1 MARDDDGAG
10 SYDSAS
16 GSSSSSEDNAVLLSR
31 SLLQQQERLR
41 ERLRQQQEEEQD
53 QRHQLNQHERQQANT
68 PKSSV
73 AKADQI
79 CGVCEQ
85 EGGLVVC
92 TGPCVSAYHLS
103 CLSSPEKSSDLQSWK
118 CPSCAAST
126 HVCFHCKQRG
136 ADASGASTPATPTSA
151 GAASSSA
158 EVLRPVVKCRAL
170 SCGKFYHQDC
180 IAKLPL
186 ARIAGS
192 RFICPLHTCAA
203 CEQSGAKKEPV
214 RCTRC
219 PVAYHTSCLPRSGV
233 VNLPGKR
240 IICPKHDA
248 AAASSPPRSAAAS
261 TAASS
266 VHDGASSGAKPVN
279 LPSLKRIV
287 STDVDSVA
295 ASSPRTEDN
304 DDEQSETSSATGA
317 TASASGSKKHGKKEK
332 KEKKKKKKKRK
343 KVKKKDKDKSSSTK
357 ADGDDA
363 AAKKE
368 SDKGERNDDDD
379 DDDDDDDGGAE
390 EGEVD
395 ETEEKASV
403 GVADASPK
411 KEPSVTNDSERTV
424 ATQAVAAIVPEPVTI
439 KAEASEKPSPLE
451 RSASASSVST
461 TLTKDTDSVV
471 ESPAT
476 VSQRLKAR
484 LVEVLGQSD
493 DDLDSVA
500 SPVPSGQVAQS
511 DAQEMPV
518 VPPMKQE
525 SAASPIVSN
534 ESTPKGAPSFEG
546 AEESEREAASEAS
559 DSRAYDHLSVA
570 IPPPAAAAI
579 DSMAN
584 DTADGETQ
592 QEADET
598 AQRTRLESGE
608 VDGSAE
614 TPSAQV
620 KARAASR
627 TAAEV
632 AKEKLS
638 SGRSTPGGATAAAT
652 PGGGGAHAGSKS
664 KKKKKS
670 KSSRSDA
677 RRGSGAGL
685 EMSRQQSAGSVEDG
699 EEGEEED
706 DDEAKWV
713 QCDEC
718 RKWRIV
724 PREIDLDAMPERWY
738 CRMNTWRPE
747 MASCSVPEEA
757 ADNKGGAGAGTASKA
772 SGAASRSRKR
782 KPSAADAMVASQV
795 PLVTSKK
802 ARHQQRAG
810 KDDGSAAANAD
821 VGSLPALPHA
831 SGVSEGEK
839 APKRDKDSKKRKL
852 KLKLKEKYGE
862 VKWVQ
867 CEHVTC
873 GKWRVVPPSIDFDL
887 LPAVWY
893 CHLNSW
899 APELASCAAPNPP
912 EVEIYLSKSQSRK
925 ASTSRPAKRHRG
937 DSATAAG
944 SGGAAA
950 GQVGPQSA
958 GKGSAKAG
966 KGSTPTAH
974 LHDHDA
980 ARGHPNPG
988 SSGGASSSAGAG
1000 VSGSNSAAAGSA
1012 RVAGG
1017 QDTLSVRSSGD
1028 PIVRTAVA
1036 TVLEWAQCEK
1046 CNKWRK
1052 LPAHIKSS
1060 TLPDKWYC
1068 SMNHWD
1074 PTRASCSVPQDEDQ
1088 EPLDASP
1095 LPSSQNWYP
1104 MPGSRGAGG
1113 TGGSFYTST
1122 TAGVGGFRSKRGKLS
1137 YSELLY
1143 ASTGQLRKAY
1153 TSESS
1158 TLVFEY
1164 EGVTYRRDDQYNR
1177 SSMYISPLTTNKLTG
1192 EAIPSEEDEAPASS
1206 TPNETV
1212 PEDRSLSAPQPSQEL
1227 VDRVAAIIMEHVE
1240 LQRREY
1246 PMPEIV
1252 ETVVQ
1257 ALSGSPGTL
1266 SLQAVTTAL
1275 VQLEHRGVIERLPP
1289 RASDQQSDVDA
1300 RIERLARKRKATA
1313 TAMALALGTLSSSER
1328 TMFFRKVPKRPLKA
1342 LKAWKTVASSALVDG
1357 VSR

>member
-1 MARDDDGAG
+1 MGRHDGGEDGGADAG
-10 SYDSAS
+10 EYDSAS
-16 GSSSSSEDNAVLLSR
+16 SSSSSSEDNAVLLSKT
-31 SLLQQQERLR
+31 LLQQKDRLR
-41 ERLRQQQEEEQD
+41 ERLRQQQEEEAATAAAPRQ
-53 QRHQLNQHERQQANT
+53 QIQLERQQNQQEHQQNQQEHQQSNT

-73 AKADQI
+73 GKADQI

-85 EGGLVVC
+85 EGALVLC

-103 CLSSPEKSSDLQSWK
+103 CLPNADRSSEAQAWK
-118 CPSCAAST
+118 CPSCAANT

-136 ADASGASTPATPTSA
+136 ADASTATSTPATPTCGSA
-151 GAASSSA
+151 PGGAA
-158 EVLRPVVKCRAL
+158 EVLRPVLKCRAL

-248 AAASSPPRSAAAS
+248 VMPPSLSKTAVSVAAPTQDAATGGS
-261 TAASS
+261 KT
-266 VHDGASSGAKPVN
+266 VN

-304 DDEQSETSSATGA
+304 DDEQSETSSATEA
-317 TASASGSKKHGKKEK
+317 TAGGGSSSKKHAKKEK

-343 KVKKKDKDKSSSTK
+343 KVKKKDKDKSVK
-357 ADGDDA
+357 AEDDDEVS
-363 AAKKE
+363 KKE
-368 SDKGERNDDDD
+368 SEKTERNEDDDEDDDD
-379 DDDDDDDGGAE
+379 EDGAE

-395 ETEEKASV
+395 ESEEKASAV
-403 GVADASPK
+403 IADPSPTK
-411 KEPSVTNDSERTV
+411 KPKESKEPEPSGTSQAADSVEPSDAIKSEPIEK
-424 ATQAVAAIVPEPVTI
+424 QAQ
-439 KAEASEKPSPLE
+439 LE
-451 RSASASSVST
+451 RSSSTSSVST
-461 TLTKDTDSVV
+461 ALSRDAIV

-500 SPVPSGQVAQS
+500 SPVASLQDARQAEHAVPSLVK
-511 DAQEMPV
+511 E
-518 VPPMKQE
+518 E
-525 SAASPIVSN
+525 SASPIVSS
-534 ESTPKGAPSFEG
+534 ESTPTAVPSSSTG
-546 AEESEREAASEAS
+546 AEDSKRELAPAPADAQDYE
-559 DSRAYDHLSVA
+559 HLSVA
-570 IPPPAAAAI
+570 IPPVTDGNASGDGESQRDTDDAAQRNSLESI
-579 DSMAN
+579 E
-584 DTADGETQ
+584 ADG
-592 QEADET
+592 AP
-598 AQRTRLESGE
+598 
-608 VDGSAE
+608 E
-614 TPSAQV
+614 TPSQPV
-620 KARAASR
+620 KSRAASR
-627 TAAEV
+627 TAAEA

-638 SGRSTPGGATAAAT
+638 SGRSTPGGTAASAAAT
-652 PGGGGAHAGSKS
+652 STSTVGAHSGSKS

-670 KSSRSDA
+670 KSSRSDG
-677 RRGSGAGL
+677 RRSSGAGL
-685 EMSRQQSAGSVEDG
+685 DIARQQSAGSIEDG
-699 EEGEEED
+699 DEGEEED
-706 DDEAKWV
+706 EDEAKWV

-738 CRMNTWRPE
+738 CRMNTWRPDL
-747 MASCSVPEEA
+747 ASCSAPEEVA
-757 ADNKGGAGAGTASKA
+757 ESKAGGGAGAASKA
-772 SGAASRSRKR
+772 SGSASRSRKR

-795 PLVTSKK
+795 PLVASKK
-802 ARHQQRAG
+802 ARQQQQRAG
-810 KDDGSAAANAD
+810 KDDGVAASAADAGAGAA
-821 VGSLPALPHA
+821 VAHA
-831 SGVSEGEK
+831 GVAGESEK
-839 APKRDKDSKKRKL
+839 PPKRDKDSKKRKL

-867 CEHVTC
+867 CEHATC
-873 GKWRVVPPSIDFDL
+873 GKWRVVPLSIDFDL

-925 ASTSRPAKRHRG
+925 PSVSRPAKRHRG
-937 DSATAAG
+937 DSATATATGGG
-944 SGGAAA
+944 SA
-950 GQVGPQSA
+950 GQAGPQSA
-958 GKGSAKAG
+958 GKGSSKGG

-974 LHDHDA
+974 AHDHDA
-980 ARGHPNPG
+980 GAHANVSGG
-988 SSGGASSSAGAG
+988 SSTAANAGPNGANPATAGG
-1000 VSGSNSAAAGSA
+1000 A

-1017 QDTLSVRSSGD
+1017 GNSQDALSVRSSGD

-1113 TGGSFYTST
+1113 TGRVVLHVDDERRRRVPVE
-1122 TAGVGGFRSKRGKLS
+1122 ARQA
-1137 YSELLY
+1137 ELLG
-1143 ASTGQLRKAY
+1143 AAVREHGA
-1153 TSESS
+1153 
-1158 TLVFEY
+1158 
-1164 EGVTYRRDDQYNR
+1164 
-1177 SSMYISPLTTNKLTG
+1177 
-1192 EAIPSEEDEAPASS
+1192 
-1206 TPNETV
+1206 
-1212 PEDRSLSAPQPSQEL
+1212 APQG
-1227 VDRVAAIIMEHVE
+1227 VHVRV
-1240 LQRREY
+1240 
-1246 PMPEIV
+1246 
-1252 ETVVQ
+1252 
-1257 ALSGSPGTL
+1257 
-1266 SLQAVTTAL
+1266 
-1275 VQLEHRGVIERLPP
+1275 
-1289 RASDQQSDVDA
+1289 VDA
-1300 RIERLARKRKATA
+1300 RVRVRGRDVSPRRPVQPQQHVH
-1313 TAMALALGTLSSSER
+1313 LS
-1328 TMFFRKVPKRPLKA
+1328 A
-1342 LKAWKTVASSALVDG
+1342 DDQQAHG
-1357 VSR
+1357 